1 VVFYDNEFDRLEKT
15 YFSFRNFLTSEKELK
30 KLTGANLK
38 RMYEFINGGTASGVS
53 EVEGKAPYPTPQVPA
68 PPSSASENESVTDA
82 EKASEP
88 SQSEAEKLPSMD
100 APAPSSPLAPEEVA
114 DAESDSTI
122 GASRSQEVVP
132 TVPVDLPKEETME
145 KLIEEQE
152 EIPVEAAASKLPR
165 RAKPQSS
172 VADLVKQFQS
182 SSYKNQLPIS
192 MGPGSGLV
200 SESDQEI
207 EVPVRR
213 RTKSK
218 GPTAALPSK
227 IGSDVERKTFTKAG
241 FRQTVQTRRQMSQM
255 SAASRIPV
263 PIPSSYGG
271 ESSHNE
277 APAFRAP
284 SRSRHVATS
293 PPKFERVGRGPL
305 AISEELE
312 RKGPHLPKHMTSKS
326 HTRHSSRDR
335 SSSRASTAPPPPT
348 SKGNARRIAPGKGAN
363 VTTLARQ
370 FERLSRDNEKANRRY
385 AIMKGRRARP
395 VASSKAKVEVF
406 DNMLDAAR
414 DDSEDGSEAS
424 SEADDEYEGDELGKR
439 KGSPDQ
445 QSLTDSTKEETQ
457 QGPEPEPLKI
467 PEPLMT
473 GSARA
478 DDYFDLTSPTVARPP
493 PLEPEGRQP
502 LATTNGAEIITSRPA
517 SPMPDISPTT
527 QISSSY
533 QSNHSESEYSVGGG
547 GERQSVINTMFGYS
561 GFSWMR
567 EATPSFVH
575 LKYPA
580 LPSEHLFE
588 EAPIAVREDEP
599 TSIIAFTLQSPGY
612 LAALTKTKATV
623 KVSDRPEAFMPDN
636 DGSVSDSQ
644 SWGIISLDGLSDA
657 VNEIKEPPTI
667 THPVFHFES
676 GGVQISCTVFHAEQ
690 FDALRRSCFCDQS
703 MIESLARCVKWDAS
717 GGKSG
722 SAFLKTRDNR
732 FIAKEISRSELDA
745 MSKFA
750 PKYFQYMS
758 DAISAKR
765 PTLLAKIFGFY
776 KIVYKNPVL
785 GKTVRMTL
793 LVMENLFYDHKSC
806 QVYDLKGSFRNRLAP
821 ITSSNPNQVLLD
833 ENLVN
838 NLHLAPM
845 YIREHSKRILRSAL
859 YSDSLFLE
867 DLNVMDYSL
876 LVAVDD
882 NKKEII
888 VGMIDYIRTYTWDKK
903 LESWVK
909 ESTFLGGAGKG
920 EPTIVTPK
928 QYRTR
933 FLNAMERYF
942 FLVPDRW
949 MKTTYTPEEEAV
961 KDDW

>member
-1 VVFYDNEFDRLEKT
+1 MR
-15 YFSFRNFLTSEKELK
+15 
-30 KLTGANLK
+30 
-38 RMYEFINGGTASGVS
+38 
-53 EVEGKAPYPTPQVPA
+53 
-68 PPSSASENESVTDA
+68 
-82 EKASEP
+82 
-88 SQSEAEKLPSMD
+88 
-100 APAPSSPLAPEEVA
+100 
-114 DAESDSTI
+114 
-122 GASRSQEVVP
+122 
-132 TVPVDLPKEETME
+132 
-145 KLIEEQE
+145 
-152 EIPVEAAASKLPR
+152 
-165 RAKPQSS
+165 
-172 VADLVKQFQS
+172 
-182 SSYKNQLPIS
+182 
-192 MGPGSGLV
+192 GS
-200 SESDQEI
+200 
-207 EVPVRR
+207 
-213 RTKSK
+213 
-218 GPTAALPSK
+218 
-227 IGSDVERKTFTKAG
+227 
-241 FRQTVQTRRQMSQM
+241 
-255 SAASRIPV
+255 
-263 PIPSSYGG
+263 
-271 ESSHNE
+271 
-277 APAFRAP
+277 

-293 PPKFERVGRGPL
+293 PPQYEKVGRGPL
-305 AISEELE
+305 AISEDLE
-312 RKGPHLPKHMTSKS
+312 RKASHLPKHVTGKS
-326 HTRHSSRDR
+326 HSRHGSRDR
-335 SSSRASTAPPPPT
+335 STSRSTSSVAP
-348 SKGNARRIAPGKGAN
+348 SGKGNSKRVPPAKGAN

-370 FERLSRDNEKANRRY
+370 FERLSRDSEKANRRY

-395 VASSKAKVEVF
+395 VASSKAKVEIF
-406 DNMLDAAR
+406 ENILDAAR

-424 SEADDEYEGDELGKR
+424 SEADDEDEGYEIGKR

-445 QSLTDSTKEETQ
+445 QSLTDITPEDSQ
-457 QGPEPEPLKI
+457 APPEPEPLKI
-467 PEPLMT
+467 PD
-473 GSARA
+473 SAFVGNERG
-478 DDYFDLTSPTVARPP
+478 DDYYDLTSPTVARPP
-493 PLEPEGRQP
+493 PFEPDGRVP
-502 LATTNGAEIITSRPA
+502 LAAASGTEIITSRPA
-517 SPMPDISPTT
+517 SPLPDISPTAP
-527 QISSSY
+527 ISSSY
-533 QSNHSESEYSVGGG
+533 QSNHSESEYSVSGT

-612 LAALTKTKATV
+612 LAALTKKATV
-623 KVSDRPEAFMPDN
+623 KVSDRPEVFMPDN
-636 DGSVSDSQ
+636 DGSISDSQ
-644 SWGIISLDGLSDA
+644 SWGIISLDGVSDA
-657 VNEIKEPPTI
+657 VNEIKEPLAI

-690 FDALRRSCFCDQS
+690 FDALRRSCFCEQS

-732 FIAKEISRSELDA
+732 FIAKELSRSELDA

-793 LVMENLFYDHKSC
+793 LVMENLFYDHKAC
-806 QVYDLKGSFRNRLAP
+806 QVYDLKGSSRNRLAP

-859 YSDSLFLE
+859 CSDSLFLE

-876 LVAVDD
+876 LVAVDESR
-882 NKKEII
+882 KEIV

-949 MKTTYTPEEEAV
+949 MKTTYTPEEDTV